1 MSGGALNR
9 IRTSARLTARDLV
22 RNRVAMAV
30 LVVIPLVFFATV
42 AATTGTR
49 DIVFELATGGR
60 RLLTVSERELSLLFI
75 GMVSVSGLSAFLAFV
90 LVLRPLGA
98 DRRLAFEG
106 YRPADLLS
114 AKVSVLLGVAVAVA
128 VYVTALLFVLSRPS
142 RGAIGVFL
150 GFLTT
155 SLVYGTFGMLV
166 GAVVRREL
174 EGILLILLLVNIDA
188 GWLQSP
194 VFYAHARNQALIR
207 VLPGFHPAQIAMLSA
222 FTTLPLGQETAAA
235 VEYALGGLALA
246 ALLYWLRVR
255 VRR

>member
-1 MSGGALNR
+1 MSAGALHR
-9 IRTSARLTARDLV
+9 ILTSAQLTARDLV

-30 LVVIPLVFFATV
+30 LVVIPVVFFATV
-42 AATTGTR
+42 VATTGTR

-60 RLLTVSERELSLLFI
+60 RLLTVSEMELSLLFI

-98 DRRLAFEG
+98 DRRLVFEG
-106 YRPADLLS
+106 YRPVELLS
-114 AKVSVLLGVAVAVA
+114 ARVCVLLGVAVAVA
-128 VYVTALLFVLSRPS
+128 VYVTSLLLVLSRPS
-142 RGAIGVFL
+142 RATGVFL
-150 GFLTT
+150 GFLAT
-155 SLVYGTFGMLV
+155 SLVYGTVGMLV

-174 EGILLILLLVNIDA
+174 EGILVILFLVNIDA

-222 FTTLPLGQETAAA
+222 FTTLPQRGEIAAA
-235 VEYALGGLALA
+235 VEYALGGLVVA
-246 ALLYWLRVR
+246 ALIYWLRVR
-255 VRR
+255 VLR